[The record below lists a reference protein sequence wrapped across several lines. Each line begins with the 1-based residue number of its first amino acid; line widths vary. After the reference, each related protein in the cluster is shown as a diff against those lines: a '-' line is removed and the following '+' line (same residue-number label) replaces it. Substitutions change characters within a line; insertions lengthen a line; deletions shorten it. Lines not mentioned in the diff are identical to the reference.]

1 VEIGARIQF
10 DAHSFFAGRIGDL
23 YRANKQAIHGKK
35 MGISERLRDILRI
48 NLKEGFADMGK
59 LSARTACIRMAIILL
74 SVCAIDA
81 AVALFVAN
89 PAHLC
94 AVIPALIPL
103 LTPLVLLPPRG
114 KRKA

>member
-1 VEIGARIQF
+1 MVNM
-10 DAHSFFAGRIGDL
+10 D
-23 YRANKQAIHGKK
+23 
-35 MGISERLRDILRI
+35 
-48 NLKEGFADMGK
+48 K

-81 AVALFVAN
+81 AVPLFVAK
-89 PAHLC
+89 PARLC

-114 KRKA
+114 KGKA